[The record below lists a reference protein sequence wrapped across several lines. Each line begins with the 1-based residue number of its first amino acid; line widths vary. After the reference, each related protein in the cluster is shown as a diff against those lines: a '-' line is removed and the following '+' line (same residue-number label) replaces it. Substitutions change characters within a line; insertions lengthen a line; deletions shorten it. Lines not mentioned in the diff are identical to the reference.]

1 MPKASRPPRA
11 NFSNSNSKRR
21 VAEEAHFSQQRTR
34 VIFHVYPN
42 FSPPKLKFKNAVIL
56 LKLLISFK
64 PLLDHVQ
71 AGLLYGLVQEPPWP
85 EYLGV
90 TAYPPLP
97 PGACGELR
105 SPFLHVQVGRFGPAR
120 AQRARSQGV
129 VCSGLWRSFF
139 RSLFPF
145 VTSAFAVAFAF
156 ALDFVS
162 LSLSLWLP
170 AVLTPQPDPAGGN
183 GACEWLYACGIII
196 ISLSRLHRS
205 QVCSSCQLCK
215 CLWGGHDI

>member
-64 PLLDHVQ
+64 PLVDHVQ

-129 VCSGLWRSFF
+129 VCSGVCRSCSLSFFRF

-145 VTSAFAVAFAF
+145 VTFAFAVAFVF

-162 LSLSLWLP
+162 LSLSLWLQ
-170 AVLTPQPDPAGGN
+170 AVLTT
-183 GACEWLYACGIII
+183 
-196 ISLSRLHRS
+196 
-205 QVCSSCQLCK
+205 
-215 CLWGGHDI
+215 